1 METEIKIRHIM
12 LLGFLI
18 MTIVGCAGNESLFG
32 QQDPLLAITTT
43 KTEVLK
49 ARKWDVDKCA
59 PIEIRRAQDLL
70 SEAEDIW
77 GVKGDLE
84 DKGNLRERREANPDG
99 HNSSYDA
106 IREKT
111 LLAMLNAQLSQAKCA
126 IKQAEAT
133 LNDTQIEK
141 LKAENIKKQYE
152 ADLIQTQN
160 ILIKQQKLEAER
172 REAQA
177 RAEADRKAREEA
189 LKLKEEAEAAN
200 KAAQLQMEL
209 AEAARLKAM
218 QEAQVSEL
226 ARLEAV
232 KLREQADLARLS
244 SEKQQAEAE
253 AARQKAMQEADAERA
268 KADAERKAR
277 EEALKQKDQAEADK
291 LAALKQAELAQKER
305 LEMQDKLKGLASEFA
320 RVRQEKRGLVISLS
334 DILFDIDKATIQPG
348 IAKNLEALAK
358 ILGEYPDH
366 KIQIEGH
373 TDSTG
378 SDEHNQLLSER
389 RAIAVK
395 NFLANRS
402 INPQQ
407 IESYGYGKTRP
418 VATNNTPEGRQ
429 QNRRVDII
437 ILNKGES
444 IQANSAPQS

>member
-1 METEIKIRHIM
+1 MDIVTRIRHM
-12 LLGFLI
+12 VLLGCI
-18 MTIVGCAGNESLFG
+18 MTIVGCASTESLFG
-32 QQDPLLAITTT
+32 QQDPLLAITTA

-49 ARKWDVDKCA
+49 ARKWEVDKCA

-70 SEAEDIW
+70 DEAETIW
-77 GVKGDLE
+77 GAKGDLE
-84 DKGNLRERREANPDG
+84 DKGNVRERREANPDG
-99 HNSSYDA
+99 HNSAYDA

-126 IKQAEAT
+126 TKQAEVT

-141 LKAENIKKQYE
+141 LKTENLKKQYE
-152 ADLIQTQN
+152 AELIQTQN

-177 RAEADRKAREEA
+177 RAEADRQAREEA
-189 LKLKEEAEAAN
+189 LKLKEAAEAAQ
-200 KAAQLQMEL
+200 KAAQIQMEL

-218 QEAQVSEL
+218 QEAQASEL

-232 KLREQADLARLS
+232 KLKEQ
-244 SEKQQAEAE
+244 SEKQQVEAE
-253 AARQKAMQEADAERA
+253 AARQKAMQEAEAARARAEAERA
-268 KADAERKAR
+268 KAEAERKAR

-291 LAALKQAELAQKER
+291 MAALKQAELAQKER
-305 LEMQDKLKGLASEFA
+305 LEMQEKLKGLASEFA
-320 RVRQEKRGLVISLS
+320 KVRQEKRGLVISLS

-395 NFLANRS
+395 NFLTNRN

-407 IESYGYGKTRP
+407 IESFGYGKTRP
-418 VATNNTPEGRQ
+418 VATNSTPEGRQ

-437 ILNKGES
+437 ILNKDES
-444 IQANSAPQS
+444 IQASSTPQS